1 MIKKCLFAVGLLSL
15 ALASGCAKGGNGLGN
30 GITVAV
36 SDGNLGVFYVTQVVQ
51 FTAKVTGT
59 SNTAVTWTLSNNGTD
74 CTANPT
80 LCGSIDGTGKYTAPS
95 TAPPSPKI
103 TVQATSQA
111 DTTKS
116 DSLTVS
122 VLPISVQLTP
132 SPVSVGV
139 GFTEQFT
146 AVAVPDDAPQKF
158 DWSIANCPSSA
169 CGSVD
174 ANGLY
179 SAPPS
184 VPSDKFTVQ
193 ATSQLDPADGVANA
207 KVTIVASRLPSGT
220 YAFRSSGFNATG
232 AIAVTGNFIS
242 KGDGTLQS
250 GVEDELTTGGWVHRV
265 IDASTSSYT
274 LNSNNQGTITLNAS
288 GPTSNTYT
296 MVLDASGDIRTI
308 ESTNGTNRHGSGVIE
323 PVALA
328 QFKDNS
334 ALNGTFVFG
343 FSGVDL
349 SGKRVGYVGLLSMNG
364 TGGITGGLLDTN
376 DNGGGTNGTPLNVA
390 GTSTYTMSNGVGTM
404 TLTINSQS
412 FTFALYGA
420 TGAKSASNPLTLYAI
435 STKFDAVQP
444 AISGSLVLQD
454 STETYSNG
462 ALKGTAVVNLTG
474 VDSTGTNTNVS
485 LTLATTDG
493 SGNIS
498 GTFDQNNA
506 GTITGPAQS
515 FGTGYKYSAAGC
527 SNCGRYT
534 INLLGNPTANP
545 PVPMQF
551 ILYASGA
558 NRGFLLDQSTTSVI
572 TGTMVPQKIPPDKA
586 FSASLIASS
595 YAAATADSGTTG
607 VDPIAAN
614 LLLTWVNT
622 GACTAQCVNGTQY
635 DVSNPSGVTVTGANP
650 AYKLNGTGDGTI
662 TLTAPTAQSY
672 AIYAIDVSHFLMMDV
687 DKSNTQSSIIFAQ
700 Q

>member
-1 MIKKCLFAVGLLSL
+1 
-15 ALASGCAKGGNGLGN
+15 
-30 GITVAV
+30 
-36 SDGNLGVFYVTQVVQ
+36 
-51 FTAKVTGT
+51 
-59 SNTAVTWTLSNNGTD
+59 
-74 CTANPT
+74 
-80 LCGSIDGTGKYTAPS
+80 
-95 TAPPSPKI
+95 
-103 TVQATSQA
+103 
-111 DTTKS
+111 
-116 DSLTVS
+116 
-122 VLPISVQLTP
+122 
-132 SPVSVGV
+132 
-139 GFTEQFT
+139 
-146 AVAVPDDAPQKF
+146 
-158 DWSIANCPSSA
+158 
-169 CGSVD
+169 
-174 ANGLY
+174 
-179 SAPPS
+179 
-184 VPSDKFTVQ
+184 
-193 ATSQLDPADGVANA
+193 
-207 KVTIVASRLPSGT
+207 
-220 YAFRSSGFNATG
+220 
-232 AIAVTGNFIS
+232 
-242 KGDGTLQS
+242 
-250 GVEDELTTGGWVHRV
+250 
-265 IDASTSSYT
+265 
-274 LNSNNQGTITLNAS
+274 
-288 GPTSNTYT
+288 
-296 MVLDASGDIRTI
+296 MVLDASGDIRMI
-308 ESTNGTNRHGSGVIE
+308 ESANGTNRHGSGVIE
-323 PVALA
+323 PVALT

-349 SGKRVGYVGLLSMNG
+349 SGKRVGYAGLLSMNG

-390 GTSTYTMSNGVGTM
+390 GISTYTMSNGIGTM

-412 FTFALYGA
+412 FTFATYGA
-420 TGAKSASNPLTLYAI
+420 TGTKSASNPLTLYAI
-435 STKFDAVQP
+435 STQFDAVQP
-444 AISGSLVLQD
+444 AMSGIMVLQD
-454 STETYSNG
+454 STQTYSNG

-572 TGTMVPQKIPPDKA
+572 SGTMVPQKSPPDKA

-595 YAAATADSGTTG
+595 YAAATTDSGTTG

-614 LLLTWVNT
+614 VLLTWVNT

-635 DVSNPSGVTVTGANP
+635 VGTSAGVAVTGAYTITGP
-650 AYKLNGTGDGTI
+650 GDGTI
-662 TLTAPTAQSY
+662 TLTAPSAQSY
-672 AIYAIDVSHFLMMDV
+672 VIYAIDISHFLMMDV